1 MFHEMGGRAPI
12 LLLWWAFSL
21 SGRAT
26 LPGSSSQSKLRLAG
40 IQSLVWLL
48 GTKLHQP
55 QHDALSDSLLIH
67 LGKGDGQIEVGVRH
81 E

>member
-1 MFHEMGGRAPI
+1 MGGRAPL

-26 LPGSSSQSKLRLAG
+26 LPGSSSWSKVEADRNSKFTIASWYQVASAATWCP
-40 IQSLVWLL
+40 IS
-48 GTKLHQP
+48 K
-55 QHDALSDSLLIH
+55 SLLIH
-67 LGKGDGQIEVGVRH
+67 LGKGDGQIELGVRQ